1 MKMTFSI
8 FGAFAAALLAGAAFA
23 ADSGDRTSMPDGCS
37 ERDVNCVIPDGS
49 PRRRGDPE
57 RNIVAP
63 ATKGSSTTNS
73 GPATGSGGVPVI
85 GSDKAKGSEAG
96 DSAGGS
102 KR

>member
-23 ADSGDRTSMPDGCS
+23 ADSGDRTSMPNACS
-37 ERDVNCVIPDGS
+37 ERDVNCVIPDGT

-63 ATKGSSTTNS
+63 ATKGSSST
-73 GPATGSGGVPVI
+73 TGSGGVPVI
-85 GSDKAKGSEAG
+85 GSDKAKGSGAG
-96 DSAGGS
+96 DAASDS